1 MTTSSP
7 APLYCIKTPN
17 GDFIC
22 EVVSGPV
29 YDYRSIFRLYEVRAV
44 KGRLN
49 PINRMIVPEWK
60 LSNKVAPINKQADHG
75 YADQELELSEA
86 L

>member
-7 APLYCIKTPN
+7 LYCLKTDN

-22 EVVSGPV
+22 EITDGPV
-29 YDYRSIFRLYEVRAV
+29 YDYRSIFQMVVVRAV

-49 PINRMIVPEWK
+49 AANRMMVPEWK
-60 LSNKVAPINKQADHG
+60 LNRVPAAPAPVE
-75 YADQELELSEA
+75 ELETVMS
-86 L
+86 